1 MRLGTAAGE
10 GLTFCRSLIIMDLTR
25 EPNAGCRQPPAVKV
39 SAKSSTQPPSMR
51 VLLFAYSGNNK
62 SYYSAKHNHKLEQ
75 VRICDHWHQLLSF
88 ASPALTQ
95 LPFGS
100 PIKSIILLSV
110 SISYCCRCL
119 HQVLLMKQ
127 ECTWNR
133 RRLQYQLIVI
143 PTSPACPPSPEEQ
156 KRRAWSSPGRAYNF
170 PRASISI
177 MLYLLRNIRTYPLR
191 ALRAPFRIR
200 SFSFPSP
207 LYFPGCSAL
216 PSACIPC
223 QPVFHPQ
230 RSRAPYGAE
239 DRSSPQRPSVFPSIH
254 PSGRAAPCGA

>member
-1 MRLGTAAGE
+1 MLCKQNRWREAVINRMRLGTAAGE

-133 RRLQYQLIVI
+133 RRLQYRAPWNIV
-143 PTSPACPPSPEEQ
+143 SGLPAF
-156 KRRAWSSPGRAYNF
+156 PGRTEEKGLVF
-170 PRASISI
+170 PR
-177 MLYLLRNIRTYPLR
+177 T
-191 ALRAPFRIR
+191 
-200 SFSFPSP
+200 
-207 LYFPGCSAL
+207 
-216 PSACIPC
+216 CI
-223 QPVFHPQ
+223 
-230 RSRAPYGAE
+230 
-239 DRSSPQRPSVFPSIH
+239 
-254 PSGRAAPCGA
+254 